1 MIKMT
6 VTQPYACTS
15 EECKNRLA
23 TLGATLSE
31 SYGLAVNWQSDTT
44 AKVERTGVKGTLCIE
59 AGQVSVVLELSFVL
73 SPMRD
78 TIATKIREE
87 LKRLIATK
95 IREELKRLMEE
106 QPPQEGTMDVNS
118 TMYGAVRLRAGLMA
132 LTSWPA
138 AIEYRGRTLYQGIL
152 CGEETAA
159 VLDEEGGVDFV
170 MPGPITPLQ
179 AKHIC
184 QRIDSARQ
192 AGGAAGRSSA
202 WRDLRNLI
210 GAQAEGGDGANT

>member
-78 TIATKIREE
+78 T
-87 LKRLIATK
+87 IATK